1 MQSRIKILVMVIGL
15 REAQFKE
22 LNLAKFEIWNY
33 EPDYSEL
40 YDTKSFYQLIESIK
54 EYENLKTGIFI

>member
-15 REAQFKE
+15 SEAQFK
-22 LNLAKFEIWNY
+22 KQFGEISNFKLGGWF
-33 EPDYSEL
+33 SEL

-54 EYENLKTGIFI
+54 KYENLKTGIFI

>member
-1 MQSRIKILVMVIGL
+1 MVIGL

-54 EYENLKTGIFI
+54 KYENLKTGIFI